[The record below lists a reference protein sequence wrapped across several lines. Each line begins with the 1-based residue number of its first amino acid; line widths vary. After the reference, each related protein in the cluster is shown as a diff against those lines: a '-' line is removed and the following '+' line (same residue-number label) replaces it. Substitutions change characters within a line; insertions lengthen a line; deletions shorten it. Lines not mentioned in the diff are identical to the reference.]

1 MVCELL
7 KDKSLSQSSFVQTY
21 QFTCR
26 SWRCDDIRAD
36 LASHLLEGSELL
48 LIDQIKLS
56 DEVVEVFVAGVYV
69 GLRANAHNPVKMMHI
84 NVHEHSVQ
92 PRQDLLALW
101 LESFGERNVRRHRK
115 QLEYS

>member
-1 MVCELL
+1 MLCEVL
-7 KDKSLSQSSFVQTY
+7 KNKSLSQSSFVQTY

-26 SWRCDDIRAD
+26 SWRCNDIRAD
-36 LASHLLEGSELL
+36 LASHLLQGSELL

-69 GLRANAHNPVKMMHI
+69 GLRSDAHNPVKMMDI
-84 NVHEHSVQ
+84 NVHEHPVQ

-101 LESFGERNVRRHRK
+101 LESFWERNVRGHRK